1 MTSQKIGKLLLLTF
15 YNSSLDFYYIS
26 PYIFNL
32 IRGLQYLLQTV
43 EISANKI
50 KRKYIDINTMIS
62 DTISLFNCN
71 TRLKYNDYSYF
82 LGNEAIYNE
91 SAFLN
96 VKIFEES
103 IKRLIRK
110 DLGDDNYMKVKKF
123 NKQKNPESLF
133 RDKQYEKDLEEIIF
147 NNRKLISFHKK
158 KKAQRLQ
165 VYLGRDNSIIYNND
179 SSSEEDNN
187 DIYSNNKNKILN
199 NIKFEEDKINL
210 QQLPKVAQIKKKKIS
225 NEIDLL
231 GLNASVYVSDD
242 DSYQKKMKTER
253 NKNLLGNDYSNIN
266 LDDITSNL
274 VDISN
279 NNNAQNNNSIK
290 GIKFELDFNT
300 IKSINSNISNYNQ
313 ANNNNLTNS
322 NFDLKNNPYEE
333 NSQRTYNRQNVFDF
347 FTNNNNNNNNKYNQ
361 NNNPPI
367 VKQYA
372 KSPEH
377 TKKNRR
383 IYNFQ
388 NNNNTNNNLNININN
403 KNMNNFFSP
412 PVRENQ
418 SNNNL
423 QQFNKK
429 DNPIILQSNTVKN
442 NNNNIP
448 NFDFTK
454 SNIRNN
460 NTFNL
465 TSNNNFNQISNN
477 NVINTNNSLT
487 NNNQQ
492 SNISFNPKN
501 NYNQPID
508 FSKDYQQSNS
518 LALKIPSIGQN
529 NNQNN
534 MSNNINISMNRNN
547 NMNNMNNNRNNN
559 MINNNMSNN
568 MNNMNNNIVNS
579 MNNNRNNNMINSMNK
594 NNLNN
599 NNNNNNIS
607 CTMVSNMTTAINN
620 MQNNFNNS
628 FNTNNSVNS
637 NNNNLN
643 ISNISGIPINQTI
656 FINNSQMSN
665 INKTNTMNNNNIP
678 FHPHMNLSSQT
689 ISTIKRTETANTQFS
704 QDDMS
709 FLSLNKNTQNQKED
723 FLRLSKN
730 NPEVFGELKEKIY
743 YYMSDNNQIQN
754 IISKGYV
761 GLMILPKFNINK
773 KTFSLFEIQPQW
785 KDNNIYQNKD
795 FNPNLKKITE
805 TTYKIDIINKTNAIK
820 FFTYSINP
828 NVLNKGHIILPNFN
842 INNNLLKIVISYM
855 DNSFK
860 NSIYKVEMEIL
871 LKKGKIINS
880 DGKVSKGNEG
890 SFIITYQNCV
900 NESNIQLDN
909 IIGNLNNLFKRI
921 IVRFELKGKLRSNNE
936 IKITYNNTISQTD
949 ELSIQKLTLLSY
961 EYDF

>member
-1 MTSQKIGKLLLLTF
+1 
-15 YNSSLDFYYIS
+15 
-26 PYIFNL
+26 
-32 IRGLQYLLQTV
+32 
-43 EISANKI
+43 
-50 KRKYIDINTMIS
+50 
-62 DTISLFNCN
+62 
-71 TRLKYNDYSYF
+71 
-82 LGNEAIYNE
+82 
-91 SAFLN
+91 
-96 VKIFEES
+96 
-103 IKRLIRK
+103 
-110 DLGDDNYMKVKKF
+110 
-123 NKQKNPESLF
+123 
-133 RDKQYEKDLEEIIF
+133 
-147 NNRKLISFHKK
+147 
-158 KKAQRLQ
+158 
-165 VYLGRDNSIIYNND
+165 
-179 SSSEEDNN
+179 
-187 DIYSNNKNKILN
+187 
-199 NIKFEEDKINL
+199 
-210 QQLPKVAQIKKKKIS
+210 
-225 NEIDLL
+225 
-231 GLNASVYVSDD
+231 
-242 DSYQKKMKTER
+242 
-253 NKNLLGNDYSNIN
+253 
-266 LDDITSNL
+266 
-274 VDISN
+274 
-279 NNNAQNNNSIK
+279 
-290 GIKFELDFNT
+290 
-300 IKSINSNISNYNQ
+300 
-313 ANNNNLTNS
+313 
-322 NFDLKNNPYEE
+322 
-333 NSQRTYNRQNVFDF
+333 
-347 FTNNNNNNNNKYNQ
+347 
-361 NNNPPI
+361 
-367 VKQYA
+367 
-372 KSPEH
+372 
-377 TKKNRR
+377 
-383 IYNFQ
+383 
-388 NNNNTNNNLNININN
+388 
-403 KNMNNFFSP
+403 
-412 PVRENQ
+412 
-418 SNNNL
+418 
-423 QQFNKK
+423 
-429 DNPIILQSNTVKN
+429 
-442 NNNNIP
+442 
-448 NFDFTK
+448 
-454 SNIRNN
+454 
-460 NTFNL
+460 
-465 TSNNNFNQISNN
+465 
-477 NVINTNNSLT
+477 
-487 NNNQQ
+487 
-492 SNISFNPKN
+492 
-501 NYNQPID
+501 
-508 FSKDYQQSNS
+508 
-518 LALKIPSIGQN
+518 
-529 NNQNN
+529 
-534 MSNNINISMNRNN
+534 
-547 NMNNMNNNRNNN
+547 
-559 MINNNMSNN
+559 
-568 MNNMNNNIVNS
+568 
-579 MNNNRNNNMINSMNK
+579 
-594 NNLNN
+594 
-599 NNNNNNIS
+599 
-607 CTMVSNMTTAINN
+607 

-860 NSIYKVEMEIL
+860 NSIYKVEIEIL

-909 IIGNLNNLFKRI
+909 IFGNLNNLFKRI